1 MSLYETIKITHIT
14 TAYISII
21 GFLIR
26 GIWMMQSSSRLQQ
39 RWVIVAPHI
48 NDTILLLSAIVLV
61 VISSQYPGSIDW
73 INAKIVAL
81 IFYIIL
87 GTIALKRGKTKTI
100 RIVAWCS
107 AILVF
112 AYILA
117 VAVSK
122 NVLLI

>member
-1 MSLYETIKITHIT
+1 MALYETIKIIHIA
-14 TAYISII
+14 TAFISII